1 MANNPAETP
10 NTAHVGSETGSPVH
24 EDKKVT
30 GNNQNN
36 TDTKKTEMRPAATA
50 GPAAA
55 DRGEAGSGKVPSA
68 VLCGTFLH
76 TDGR

>member
-1 MANNPAETP
+1 M
-10 NTAHVGSETGSPVH
+10 
-24 EDKKVT
+24 
-30 GNNQNN
+30 
-36 TDTKKTEMRPAATA
+36 A

-68 VLCGTFLH
+68 VLCGIFSL

>member
-10 NTAHVGSETGSPVH
+10 NTAHAGSETGSPVH

-36 TDTKKTEMRPAATA
+36 TGIKKTEMRPAAMA

-68 VLCGTFLH
+68 VLCGIFSL